1 MGKSHSSRTRNNLAK
16 GAYGR
21 VRSSLALALFS
32 IAVILLGVSLAYS
45 ATSHPEPAGP
55 RIEQRLGKGLNP
67 GGQSRLVLRQRSL
80 D

>member
-1 MGKSHSSRTRNNLAK
+1 MGKSRSCRTRNSLAK
-16 GAYGR
+16 GTLAR
-21 VRSSLALALFS
+21 VPSLLTLALFS

-45 ATSHPEPAGP
+45 ATNHPEPAGP
-55 RIEQRLGKGLNP
+55 RVEQRLGKGLNP